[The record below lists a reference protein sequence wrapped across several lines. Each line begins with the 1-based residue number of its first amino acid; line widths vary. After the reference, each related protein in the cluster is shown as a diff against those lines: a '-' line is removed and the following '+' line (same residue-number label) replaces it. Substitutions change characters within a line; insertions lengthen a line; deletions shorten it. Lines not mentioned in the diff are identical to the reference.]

1 MAINYGDGST
11 SSNGRV
17 VQQVFAEGSGTQYD
31 FSNGTWTEVDSNFRC
46 SFTPEEVGNK
56 IIIAIMGHVRTNGS
70 NIFSLLPVMH
80 TSTGGNESLF
90 AEQDG
95 VGGGNRAHV
104 LSNNQMAESYRHS
117 TSYVFW
123 NTSLWSYFTVA
134 NIETHTL
141 KLYAKGTG
149 EMGDNT
155 PKYMMMMTEHVA

>member
-11 SSNGRV
+11 SNNGRV
-17 VQQVFAEGSGTQYD
+17 IQQAFADGSGTQYN
-31 FSNGTWTEVDSNFRC
+31 FSNGSYTELDNSFRC

-56 IIIAIMGHVRTNGS
+56 IIIAIMGNVRVNGS
-70 NIFSLLPVMH
+70 NLFSLLPIMH

-90 AEQDG
+90 AEQDA

-104 LSNNQMAESYRHS
+104 LNNQQMGESYRHS
-117 TSYVFW
+117 TSYIFW
-123 NTSLWSYFTVA
+123 NSSLWASFTVA

-141 KLYAKGTG
+141 KLFGKGTAQL
-149 EMGDNT
+149 GDNT